1 MTRDECLSVLRVLA
15 WHSMCVFYYRATGGD
30 RLASRRPPASRV
42 TVFPSS
48 SRRLFKKSRPVFCE
62 SHHLIPFAA
71 TDSVVRRGHPL
82 IDSPI

>member
-62 SHHLIPFAA
+62 SLSLITSSHSPRRTPSSAAA
-71 TDSVVRRGHPL
+71 TL
-82 IDSPI
+82 